1 MDIGFVYMWENTLN
15 SKKYIGSHKGVIN
28 DNYIGSGVYFK
39 RAYNNNKDFFKR
51 TILYA
56 GKNYRFYEEKLLKK
70 LNVAYS
76 EEYYNLKNDA
86 IGGWEHT
93 HNNSEIIKRR
103 NQGISKAKK
112 GIYFEWLKYDKSG
125 CNNPMYNK
133 KHSESAIKL
142 ISEKRRLRTGST
154 NNRKVIEYN
163 SGQIFDSLT
172 ACAKFYNLSQ
182 PTISHLLKKEVV
194 LKGVCKGKRFG
205 YV

>member
-1 MDIGFVYMWENTLN
+1 MDIGFVYLWENTLN

-172 ACAKFYNLSQ
+172 ACGKFYNLSQ
-182 PTISHLLKKEVV
+182 PTISYLLKIEVV